1 MSHTDSYL
9 TLCIEERDSLNNYET
24 IANRLFISYDIEQQ
38 SYVVYGKSVRP
49 VGIDNEQYFFRSD
62 KSSDM
67 YKFVRFIISKESYS
81 SYTLY
86 NYNNMPFDLEGVD
99 YYFMEA
105 NMDIRYELAAYDN
118 MRINKRDFR
127 RNLHMLKKVYN
138 FY

>member
-24 IANRLFISYDIEQQ
+24 IINRLFLAYDVEQE
-38 SYVVYGKSVRP
+38 SYVVYGKSERT
-49 VGIDNEQYFFRSD
+49 GIDNQQYFFRSD

-67 YKFVRFIISKESYS
+67 YKFVKFVISKESYS

-99 YYFMEA
+99 YEFMEA
-105 NMDIRYELAAYDN
+105 NMDIRYELALYDEVKLT
-118 MRINKRDFR
+118 KREFR
-127 RNLHMLKKVYN
+127 KNLHMLKNVYN

>member
-9 TLCIEERDSLNNYET
+9 TLCIEERDDKNYAT
-24 IANRLFISYDIEQQ
+24 IVNRLFLAYDVEQE
-38 SYVVYGKSVRP
+38 SYVVYGKSERT
-49 VGIDNEQYFFRSD
+49 GIDNQQYFFRSD

-67 YKFVRFIISKESYS
+67 YKFVKFIISKESYS

-99 YYFMEA
+99 YYFMEE

-118 MRINKRDFR
+118 VQLAKKEFR
-127 RNLHMLKKVYN
+127 KNMHMLKNVYN

>member
-1 MSHTDSYL
+1 MSQTDSYL
-9 TLCIEERDSLNNYET
+9 TLCIEERDSLDNYET
-24 IANRLFISYDIEQQ
+24 IINRLFLAYDVEQE
-38 SYVVYGKSVRP
+38 SYVVYGKSNAI
-49 VGIDNEQYFFRSD
+49 GIDNQQYFFRSD

-67 YKFVRFIISKESYS
+67 YKFVKFVISKESYS

-99 YYFMEA
+99 YEFMEA

-118 MRINKRDFR
+118 KKLNKRDFR
-127 RNLHMLKKVYN
+127 KNLRMLKNVYN

>member
-1 MSHTDSYL
+1 MSQTDSYL

-24 IANRLFISYDIEQQ
+24 IINRLFLAYDVEQE
-38 SYVVYGKSVRP
+38 SYVVYGKSNA
-49 VGIDNEQYFFRSD
+49 VGIDNQQYFFRSD
-62 KSSDM
+62 RSSDM
-67 YKFVRFIISKESYS
+67 YKFVKFIISKESYS

-99 YYFMEA
+99 YEFMEA

-118 MRINKRDFR
+118 KKLNKQDFR
-127 RNLHMLKKVYN
+127 KNLRMLKNVYN

>member
-1 MSHTDSYL
+1 MSQTDSYL

-24 IANRLFISYDIEQQ
+24 IINRLFLAYDVEQE
-38 SYVVYGKSVRP
+38 SYVVYGKSNRS
-49 VGIDNEQYFFRSD
+49 GIDNEQYFFRSD
-62 KSSDM
+62 RSADM
-67 YKFVRFIISKESYS
+67 YKFVKFVISKESRC

-105 NMDIRYELAAYDN
+105 NMDIRYELAVYDN
-118 MRINKRDFR
+118 TRLTKRDFR
-127 RNLHMLKKVYN
+127 KNLRMLKNVYN

>member
-118 MRINKRDFR
+118 MRIKKQDFR
-127 RNLHMLKKVYN
+127 RNLHMLKNVYN